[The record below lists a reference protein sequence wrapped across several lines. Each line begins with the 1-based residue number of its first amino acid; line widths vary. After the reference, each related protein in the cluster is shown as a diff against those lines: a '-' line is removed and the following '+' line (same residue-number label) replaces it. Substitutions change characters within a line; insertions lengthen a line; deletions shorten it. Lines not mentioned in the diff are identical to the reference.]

1 MSEINID
8 KMMKSILENA
18 TEEVPAHVWEGVS
31 AGLDKAA
38 AKKKVAYIWWRRA
51 VAGVA
56 AAAVAVF
63 GLMLGNENSQTPPE
77 NVLMADAVIP
87 VRPDVDNVPSSV
99 YDAQRDVVAQEAVLQ
114 QPAQVAMPV
123 PPKRLIAPETSDQPK
138 PMELS
143 EPIDPVEQ
151 PMQIESAEPVESV
164 EPAVQPEPVA
174 SSSPVVEETAK
185 INDIVDWGEDEEE
198 KKRIKASLVL
208 SGVTGAGAQGSQRVN
223 LMKRPSLVISP
234 VKTGIKETST
244 NTIFGLPVSVGA
256 GVKFEL
262 SKRLSL
268 GAGVNYSQLNRTFY
282 GTYTKVEEG
291 MDVVSTSSDIR
302 NTQHYLG
309 IPVNAYFNIMDS
321 KRLNLYAYAG
331 GTVEKCVSD
340 KYQVLSTGITHTEKA
355 SGVQLSTNV
364 GIGLEFMLGNHL
376 GLYADPSLR
385 YYFDNDQPKSI
396 RTSQPL
402 MLGLEMGLRIRL

>member
-1 MSEINID
+1 MSENNID

-87 VRPDVDNVPSSV
+87 VCPDVDNVPSSV
-99 YDAQRDVVAQEAVLQ
+99 SDAQRDVVAQEAVLQ

-123 PPKRLIAPETSDQPK
+123 PPKRLKASEASDRPK

-143 EPIDPVEQ
+143 
-151 PMQIESAEPVESV
+151 